1 VRAPGQSFLRSLWRL
16 LERDPVI
23 WVSTVVF
30 GLALVVL
37 VGQRSELG
45 DLASRAA
52 LFVDP
57 ALLVAILVVLLWGRN
72 RLGTR
77 RERQFW
83 DLIALAWGC
92 WLVVEFLYFSGLSLP
107 LLSASFA
114 TDALYILYY
123 LILALAV
130 DLRPH
135 IEPARSLTML
145 RRRLASVAGLVSFFG
160 LLIYF
165 ALVVLPDPLGLSL
178 SFVSRAQGLTPFLL
192 LRLCLDLLT
201 LGRLLYAALTSSGR
215 WPGLYGTLAAALLL
229 LAVKDGVALVQYE
242 GILTVESFGTGYDVL
257 LLLPGFLVVLAA
269 RLRFRPASESPE
281 ISGGALPAE
290 EREVSRFSLLAVY
303 SLLVPIV
310 HFLLYPLGLLEPESR
325 VAREVFGL
333 VYVLV
338 VGSIAVAHQLAL
350 DRERRQAVESLHRE
364 IEKRK
369 RINRK
374 LELRQAEMEQFNHTV
389 SHELQ
394 TPLVTI
400 GGFVGLL
407 ENELAEQDNEN
418 LKRDLARIREAT
430 SHMRRVLRQL
440 LELSRVGWLVK
451 PVGDVAMGSVL
462 EQARSQLEVKTGP
475 RKPRI
480 VIETGLPVVRADPAR
495 MLDVLVNLIDNA
507 VKFTPSD
514 QRPEIRIGCRP
525 GQEPAFYIADKGRG
539 IDPRFHSRVF
549 GLFDRL
555 DPTVEGTGI
564 GLALVKRIIEE
575 HGGRIWVESA
585 GIGHGSTFHFTLGRQ
600 ATEQAEATLS
610 G

>member
-1 VRAPGQSFLRSLWRL
+1 
-16 LERDPVI
+16 
-23 WVSTVVF
+23 
-30 GLALVVL
+30 
-37 VGQRSELG
+37 LG

-407 ENELAEQDNEN
+407 ETELAEQDNEN

-430 SHMRRVLRQL
+430 SHMRRVLQQL

-525 GQEPAFYIADKGRG
+525 GQEPVFYIADKGRG